1 MRILFQAKFPHGKFN
16 QAVRDGS
23 IGKKMNSILE
33 VLKPEATYFTE
44 ANGHRSAILILDLKD
59 ASQVPA
65 IAEPFFLTFD
75 ADCEFHVVMTP
86 EDLGKAGLEDLG
98 KKWA

>member
-23 IGKKMNSILE
+23 IGKKMKSILE
-33 VLKPEATYFTE
+33 ALKPEATYFTE

-65 IAEPFFLTFD
+65 IAEPWFLTFD
-75 ADCEFHVVMTP
+75 ADCEFRIVMTP
-86 EDLGKAGLEDLG
+86 EDLGKAGLDDLG